1 MVREYLIG
9 VDIGT
14 TTSKGV
20 MVTPRGETIA
30 ACSFEHGVDR
40 PHPGWAEHDA
50 VKDWWGDFVEVC
62 RTLLQKSSVETS
74 LVRAVGCSALSPVLL
89 PVDNSGKPLRPGI
102 LYAIDTRAVEEIE
115 ILRKSIGDEYSIKVS
130 ANRFSSQSI
139 LPKIL
144 WLKRH
149 EPEIFKKSS
158 RFLNA
163 SSYIVFRLTN
173 KYVTDHG
180 SASIGG
186 LPYNINSMKW
196 DGNACRE
203 VGIETGH
210 LPELSPS
217 HRIAGNVTKSAADE
231 TGLPEGIP
239 VAVGTADHLSEM
251 LSLGAINNGRAVIS
265 YGTTFCLDVCTPGYR
280 YFPGLL
286 IARTCGAKD
295 GFIAGGALASGA
307 GITKW
312 FRDNFGQTEMEMER
326 SKGIDAYES
335 LSRAAGTARPGSE
348 GLILLPYFNGERC
361 PVFDPKARGMLFG
374 LTLQHTREHVYRAIL
389 EGVAYGVRHL
399 LDTLKEAG
407 IPVEQ
412 ATMVGGGTL
421 SDVWTQIISDVTQL
435 EQRRLEHSFGAEYGA
450 ACLAG
455 LAAGAMDFSS
465 IESLWDKPGKVV
477 EPNPENSDIY
487 NKYYKIYRDLYEK
500 TAEEMHLL

>member
-14 TTSKGV
+14 TTSKG
-20 MVTPRGETIA
+20 MMITPRGETIA
-30 ACSFEHGVDR
+30 ACSFEHGIDR
-40 PHPGWAEHDA
+40 PYPGWAEHDA
-50 VKDWWGDFVEVC
+50 DKVWWGDFVKVC
-62 RTLLQKSSVETS
+62 HTLLQKSSVDTN
-74 LVRAVGCSALSPVLL
+74 LIRAVGCSALSPVVL
-89 PVDNSGKPLRPGI
+89 PVDSSGHPLRPGI

-115 ILRKSIGDEYSIKVS
+115 ILKKSIGDEYSIKVS

-144 WLKRH
+144 WLKRR
-149 EPEIFKKSS
+149 EPEVFKKSS
-158 RFLNA
+158 GFLNA

-173 KYVTDHG
+173 NYVADHG

-186 LPYNINSMKW
+186 LPYDINSMTW
-196 DGNACRE
+196 DVDACRE
-203 VGIETGH
+203 IGIKTGN
-210 LPELSPS
+210 LPELSLGHS
-217 HRIAGNVTKSAADE
+217 IAGHVTKSAAVE

-239 VAVGTADHLSEM
+239 VAVGTTDHLSEM
-251 LSLGAINNGRAVIS
+251 LSLGAVKNGRAVLS
-265 YGTTFCLDVCTPGYR
+265 YGTTFCLDVCTPGYT

-286 IARTCGAKD
+286 IARTGYTKD

-312 FRDNFGQTEMEMER
+312 FRDNFGRDEMEMER
-326 SKGIDAYES
+326 SIGTDAYEL
-335 LSRAAGTARPGSE
+335 LSSAAATIRPGSD

-374 LTLQHTREHVYRAIL
+374 LTLQHKKDHIYRAIL

-399 LDTLKEAG
+399 LNTLKKAG

-412 ATMVGGGTL
+412 VTMVGGATM

-435 EQRRLEHSFGAEYGA
+435 EQRRLEHSFGAENGA

-455 LAAGAMDFSS
+455 LAAEAIDFSC
-465 IESLWDKPGKVV
+465 IEDLWDKPGTVV
-477 EPNPENSDIY
+477 KPNPEDIGIY
-487 NKYYKIYRDLYEK
+487 DKYYKIYRNLYEK